1 MTGISARADEAPRR
15 YAEQSGPTGL
25 EDSVQVP
32 RNWPANS
39 SQRWGPRLCPCI
51 SSRVERWE
59 SALPARSDCWR
70 RDSRFDDDGRLI
82 PEVSRLLQIL
92 SAEGYTPHALPD
104 GRAPSSVFALDRL
117 KILEVTMAEFNVSHF
132 IQFLFQLRQCLRR
145 TDLEDRV
152 CVHQDV
158 RG

>member
-1 MTGISARADEAPRR
+1 MTGISALADEAPRR

-59 SALPARSDCWR
+59 SAVPARSDCWR

-82 PEVSRLLQIL
+82 PEVFLLLQIL
-92 SAEGYTPHALPD
+92 SSEGDDAGWRRAFWLYTPHALPD

-117 KILEVTMAEFNVSHF
+117 KILEVAMAEFNASHF
-132 IQFLFQLRQCLRR
+132 IQFLFELRQRLRR
-145 TDLEDRV
+145 TDP
-152 CVHQDV
+152 
-158 RG
+158 